1 MFDLALD
8 GAQLREIASQLT
20 GRGIPS
26 SSGAARWSP
35 TTIREILAKRVYTG
49 SATAYQYR
57 LGAFLAAW
65 RERVARQTE
74 EQRKFQRD
82 TLLDLQDTLE
92 VFFRAT
98 YALHLWRESP
108 ERFEELQQSLQQSL
122 RNAGLEPLA
131 APPVFD
137 VQAHAK
143 ELVDEGHLTTWTDT
157 RFRLQKL
164 ASRVDNTLIR
174 DEIAHLVE
182 ATRSI
187 LTEPMMDAA
196 QRINALLNEQIG
208 LLVRHGQVTK
218 TGFVAPDQTKRRKL
232 L

>member
-1 MFDLALD
+1 VEPDPNALNWNSLV
-8 GAQLREIASQLT
+8 GALIGGGFAIV
-20 GRGIPS
+20 G
-26 SSGAARWSP
+26 
-35 TTIREILAKRVYTG
+35 V
-49 SATAYQYR
+49 
-57 LGAFLAAW
+57 FLAAW
-65 RERVARQTE
+65 WERIARQTE
-74 EQRKFQRD
+74 EQGKVQRD
-82 TLLDLQDTLE
+82 TLLDLQDTWE

-108 ERFEELQQSLQQSL
+108 ERFEELQQSLQESL

-137 VQAHAK
+137 KKAHARQ
-143 ELVDEGHLTTWTDT
+143 LDEEEHLTTWTDT

-174 DEIAHLVE
+174 DEIPHLVE
-182 ATRSI
+182 ATRPI
-187 LTEPMMDAA
+187 LIEPVMDAA
-196 QRINALLNEQIG
+196 QRINARLNEQIG